1 MKAKR
6 IISVFIVIIILV
18 LPLSGC
24 YDSNEIENLAYAI
37 AVGIDKGQQKDFKLT
52 FQIVV
57 PTKISGGG
65 EESLTLTSIETDNIL
80 SGLKNTSES
89 ISRQINLSHAK
100 LIVLS
105 EDIAREGL
113 SNIING
119 LVNTMEIR
127 PTTNI
132 IVSTGSAYSYLGAT
146 NTNLSVSPS
155 KYYELL
161 FKSYEREFYIPSTQL
176 NDFVYKLKN
185 NGTQPIAVFCETS
198 NVKKE
203 SPDTKQRANSS
214 IKGLAIFK
222 GDKLIGELNYT
233 NMSIFSL
240 LTKTDQNVYM
250 TIKDPQDSNYNI
262 LSIVRTQ
269 PETNYNVK
277 IENGIPK
284 ISIQLYLKGNIVDI
298 QGNYDYLEE
307 GQAIILE
314 NAYRDNI
321 SDRLKAF
328 LTIIAYQDNTD
339 IVGFG
344 DYAKRCFRTQKQWEK
359 FDWNNAF
366 SKAQFDIEVKFNID
380 NSGNMLN
387 ETAK

>member
-6 IISVFIVIIILV
+6 IISVFIVITILV

-57 PTKISGGG
+57 PTKISAGGG
-65 EESLTLTSIETDNIL
+65 ESLTLTSIETDNIL
-80 SGLKNTSES
+80 SGLKNASES

-100 LIVLS
+100 LIVFS
-105 EDIAREGL
+105 EDIARDGL
-113 SNIING
+113 SGIING
-119 LVNTMEIR
+119 LVNSMEIR
-127 PTTNI
+127 PTANI

-176 NDFVYKLKN
+176 NDFVYKLRN
-185 NGTQPIAVFCETS
+185 NGTQPIAIFCETG

-284 ISIQLYLKGNIVDI
+284 ISIQLYLKGNIVGI

>member
-6 IISVFIVIIILV
+6 IISVFIVITILV

-37 AVGIDKGQQKDFKLT
+37 AVGIDKGQQKEFKLT

-80 SGLKNTSES
+80 SGLKNASES

-100 LIVLS
+100 LIVFS
-105 EDIAREGL
+105 EDIARDGL

-127 PTTNI
+127 PTANI

-146 NTNLSVSPS
+146 NTKLSVSPS

-198 NVKKE
+198 NVE

-284 ISIQLYLKGNIVDI
+284 ISIQLYLKGNIVGI
-298 QGNYDYLEE
+298 QGNYDYLDE
-307 GQAIILE
+307 GKAIILE

-328 LTIIAYQDNTD
+328 LTIIAYQGNTD

-344 DYAKRCFRTQKQWEK
+344 DYAKRCFQTQKQWDK

-366 SKAQFDIEVKFNID
+366 SKAQFDIEVKFSID
-380 NSGNMLN
+380 KSGNMLN